1 MPLARLDKL
10 LLRCA
15 WLALAFAL
23 AAGAV
28 ACGGKGGPAALAGRT
43 SRPAVF
49 TAPAVAIEL
58 RRWTAPR
65 EVVRVGLQGVVIGP
79 EAGPLEW
86 KLFAEPRRADE
97 VWYFLGTYAPFTAKA
112 GAEEIAFHG
121 RGRTKAGAA
130 EQRMIGEWTRLVGK
144 EAATEAV
151 GGPGDGSYG
160 LALAWHQGGTSGICS
175 DLTLTLPGEAV
186 ANGCDWP
193 AEVRGRLDPATLSR
207 VYAWFD
213 RLKPFQSGAEEPE
226 SPGGTRNGAL
236 DTRVIF
242 AARGTHPASAA
253 EEAEIRSFAAS
264 LFAELA
270 ARRPS
275 PAPVATSQTAPA
287 AAAPPA
293 EPPARFLL
301 PANAAPPKAEEVPLR
316 FPEKPPAPPAAARST
331 GSPPAAATS
340 PPPPGNPGR

>member
-1 MPLARLDKL
+1 MPPARLDKL
-10 LLRCA
+10 PLRLTRLA
-15 WLALAFAL
+15 LTLALAC
-23 AAGAV
+23 GMVCGV
-28 ACGGKGGPAALAGRT
+28 ACGGKGGPAALAGRPG
-43 SRPAVF
+43 RPAVF

-58 RRWTAPR
+58 ERWTAPR

-79 EAGPLEW
+79 ETGALQW
-86 KLFAEPRRADE
+86 KLFAAPRRADE

-112 GAEEIAFHG
+112 GPEEISFHG

-144 EAATEAV
+144 EAAAEALG

-175 DLTLTLPGEAV
+175 DLTLTLTGEAV
-186 ANGCDWP
+186 ASGCGWP
-193 AEVRGRLDPATLSR
+193 AEVRGRLEPATLAR

-226 SPGGTRNGAL
+226 SPGGTRNGSL

-242 AARGTHPASAA
+242 AARGSHPSGAA

-270 ARRPS
+270 ARRPT
-275 PAPVATSQTAPA
+275 PPPVANAPA
-287 AAAPPA
+287 AAIAAAAPAA

-301 PANAAPPKAEEVPLR
+301 PANAAPPKAEEVALH
-316 FPEKPPAPPAAARST
+316 FPEKAPPPPAA
-331 GSPPAAATS
+331 PTS

>member
-1 MPLARLDKL
+1 VGYRTPMKT
-10 LLRCA
+10 C
-15 WLALAFAL
+15 FAL
-23 AAGAV
+23 LGLV
-28 ACGGKGGPAALAGRT
+28 FTLACGGKGGPAALAGRPA
-43 SRPAVF
+43 RPAVV
-49 TAPAVAIEL
+49 TAPPVAIEL
-58 RRWTAPR
+58 RRGAAPR

-86 KLFAEPRRADE
+86 KLFVEPRRADE

-112 GAEEIAFHG
+112 GPEEISFHG
-121 RGRTKAGAA
+121 RGRTRAGAA
-130 EQRMIGEWTRLVGK
+130 EQRMIREWTRQV
-144 EAATEAV
+144 ATEAV
-151 GGPGDGSYG
+151 GGLGDAAYG
-160 LALAWHQGGTSGICS
+160 LALAWHQGGASGICS

-186 ANGCDWP
+186 ATGCGWP

-213 RLKPFQSGAEEPE
+213 RLRPFQSGAEEPE
-226 SPGGTRNGAL
+226 SPGGTRNGSL

-242 AARGTHPASAA
+242 AARGTRPAGAA

-270 ARRPS
+270 ARRPN
-275 PAPVATSQTAPA
+275 PAPLPDAQGVTAGAT
-287 AAAPPA
+287 PA

-301 PANAAPPKAEEVPLR
+301 PANAAAPKAEETPLH
-316 FPEKPPAPPAAARST
+316 FPEKPPAPPAAS
-331 GSPPAAATS
+331 AAAPAPTPPPTS

>member
-1 MPLARLDKL
+1 MKT
-10 LLRCA
+10 C
-15 WLALAFAL
+15 FAL
-23 AAGAV
+23 LGLV
-28 ACGGKGGPAALAGRT
+28 FTLACGGKGHPSARAGRPG
-43 SRPAVF
+43 RPAVF

-58 RRWTAPR
+58 KRWTAPR

-86 KLFAEPRRADE
+86 KLFAAPRRADE
-97 VWYFLGTYAPFTAKA
+97 VWYFLGTYAPFTGKA
-112 GAEEIAFHG
+112 GAEEISFHG
-121 RGRTKAGAA
+121 RGRTRAGAA
-130 EQRMIGEWTRLVGK
+130 EQRMIREWTRQVAM
-144 EAATEAV
+144 EAA
-151 GGPGDGSYG
+151 GGPGDASYG

-175 DLTLTLPGEAV
+175 DLTLTLTGEAV
-186 ANGCDWP
+186 ASGCGWP
-193 AEVRGRLDPATLSR
+193 AEVRGRLDPATLAR

-226 SPGGTRNGAL
+226 SPGGTRNGSL

-242 AARGTHPASAA
+242 AAKGTHPAGAA
-253 EEAEIRSFAAS
+253 EEAEIRSFAAA

-270 ARRPS
+270 ARRPN
-275 PAPVATSQTAPA
+275 PAPVAAIAAAA

-301 PANAAPPKAEEVPLR
+301 PANAAPPKAEEVPLH
-316 FPEKPPAPPAAARST
+316 FPEKPPTPPATPKAAPPAASADPT
-331 GSPPAAATS
+331 APPTS